1 MSDVLS
7 DVLRKTFDKMLEAK
21 YEALSEEDKECIS
34 LEEYKE
40 LFFSKFYPK
49 GLWKIYYITFFYY
62 IFYFFLLLFFS
73 CLFFPPYMMRKNILA
88 SFF

>member
-49 GLWKIYYITFFYY
+49 GL
-62 IFYFFLLLFFS
+62 
-73 CLFFPPYMMRKNILA
+73 
-88 SFF
+88 